1 MRMRER
7 LRQIERRQLSV
18 SILTRGRGEQN
29 SEASSELSSD
39 VAWLIQEVERLG
51 NLKLLLLELGNR
63 LVLDHGWEPVA
74 GAGARTCGQTRDH
87 TGLINGLTK
96 QINDSP
102 AMREVLTALG
112 FEWPVIEKEVSD
124 V

>member
-63 LVLDHGWEPVA
+63 LVLAHGWEPGG
-74 GAGARTCGQTRDH
+74 GAGASTCGQTRDH

-112 FEWPVIEKEVSD
+112 FDWPILEKEGSD